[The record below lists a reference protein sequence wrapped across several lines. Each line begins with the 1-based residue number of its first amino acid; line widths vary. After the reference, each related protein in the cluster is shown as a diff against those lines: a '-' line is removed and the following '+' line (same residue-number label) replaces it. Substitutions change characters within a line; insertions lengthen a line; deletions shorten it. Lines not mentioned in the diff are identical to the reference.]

1 MPSSE
6 SNATMVNNALL
17 LAKASVIGHRSI
29 SGDSISAATSGE
41 QVRFAHARSS
51 RRHANPAV
59 ANTSFIT
66 PMSGET
72 ANVGGV
78 TGFTLPA
85 GKTVTIKYSATISTT
100 PTASSVSTK
109 GTISPGP
116 GGNFSSFE
124 TNDPETVGSPPND
137 PTVTNIAMPDLT
149 ITKSHSGTF
158 KQGDTG
164 KTYTIAVTTESRQDE
179 MPAMKSFAAGLEWKP
194 YSFPIS
200 DFQTDGSDITGV
212 AFVSG
217 GTPGK
222 FDLELDE
229 VEIR

>member
-1 MPSSE
+1 GAQLKLNRDSQTPVGSASQLSRFAVATISGMPSSE

-85 GKTVTIKYSATISTT
+85 GKTV
-100 PTASSVSTK
+100 
-109 GTISPGP
+109 
-116 GGNFSSFE
+116 
-124 TNDPETVGSPPND
+124 
-137 PTVTNIAMPDLT
+137 
-149 ITKSHSGTF
+149 
-158 KQGDTG
+158 
-164 KTYTIAVTTESRQDE
+164 
-179 MPAMKSFAAGLEWKP
+179 
-194 YSFPIS
+194 
-200 DFQTDGSDITGV
+200 
-212 AFVSG
+212 
-217 GTPGK
+217 
-222 FDLELDE
+222 
-229 VEIR
+229 